1 MSDISE
7 KGSDFLRDLGN
18 AARKSPLSTA
28 LIGMGVLW
36 LFTGS
41 RPVERAEEIVRR
53 TARFDRIPDAAG
65 NAFEAARSTFR
76 SGADSIGEHVTSAK
90 DALRDGGADALDSA
104 TRFGRDYADAGSDYA
119 RSIPGAGAE
128 MFDAARSNLTELFR
142 TQPLA
147 LGAIGFAIGAGI
159 AAALPS
165 SEVEAAYLGETSD
178 TVKAK
183 AAEFVAEQ
191 TARATTVAEGV
202 MGAVTE
208 EARKEGL
215 TVEGAKSAVG
225 DISAKVGRVVD
236 AAGMSISERVTST
249 KSS

>member
-7 KGSDFLRDLGN
+7 KGSDFFRDLGN
-18 AARKSPLSTA
+18 AARKNPLSAA
-28 LIGMGVLW
+28 LIGLGVFW

-41 RPVERAEEIVRR
+41 RPVERAADFVRR
-53 TARFDRIPDAAG
+53 TGFDRMPDAAG

-76 SGADSIGEHVTSAK
+76 SGAGSIGEHVTSAK
-90 DALRDGGADALDSA
+90 DALRDDSADALDSA
-104 TRFGRDYADAGSDYA
+104 TRFGRDYSDAASDHA

-128 MFDAARSNLTELFR
+128 MFDTARSNLTELIR

-147 LGAIGFAIGAGI
+147 LGAIGLAIGAGI

-165 SEVEAAYLGETSD
+165 SEVEVAYLGDTSE

-183 AAEFVAEQ
+183 AAEFATEQ
-191 TARATTVAEGV
+191 TARATTLSEGV

-208 EARKEGL
+208 EARKQGL

-225 DISAKVGRVVD
+225 DFSTKVGRVVD
-236 AAGMSISERVTST
+236 AAGKGVSERVTPT
-249 KSS
+249 KS

>member
-18 AARKSPLSTA
+18 AARKNPLSTA

-104 TRFGRDYADAGSDYA
+104 TRFGRDYADAASDYA

-183 AAEFVAEQ
+183 AAEFAAEQ

-208 EARKEGL
+208 EARKQGF
-215 TVEGAKSAVG
+215 TIEGAKSAVG
-225 DISAKVGRVVD
+225 DFSTKVGRIVD
-236 AAGMSISERVTST
+236 AAGKGVSERVTST
-249 KSS
+249 KS

>member
-7 KGSDFLRDLGN
+7 KGSDFLRDLGD
-18 AARKSPLSTA
+18 AARKNPLSAA

-36 LFTGS
+36 LFTGG
-41 RPVERAEEIVRR
+41 RPVGRTGDFVRR
-53 TARFDRIPDAAG
+53 TGFDRVPDAAG
-65 NAFEAARSTFR
+65 NAFEAARSTFG

-104 TRFGRDYADAGSDYA
+104 TRFGRDYADAASDFA

-128 MFDAARSNLTELFR
+128 MFDSARSNLTELFR

-147 LGAIGFAIGAGI
+147 LGAIGLAIGAGI

-165 SEVEAAYLGETSD
+165 SEVEATYLGETSD

-183 AAEFVAEQ
+183 AAEFAAEQ
-191 TARATTVAEGV
+191 TDRATKVAEEV
-202 MGAVTE
+202 LGAVTE
-208 EARKEGL
+208 EARRQGL

-236 AAGMSISERVTST
+236 AAGKGVSERVKSTTS
-249 KSS
+249 

>member
-7 KGSDFLRDLGN
+7 KGSDFLRDLGD
-18 AARKSPLSTA
+18 AARKNPLSAA

-36 LFTGS
+36 LFTGG
-41 RPVERAEEIVRR
+41 RPVERAADFVRR
-53 TARFDRIPDAAG
+53 TGFDRVPDAAG
-65 NAFEAARSTFR
+65 IAFEAARSTLRF
-76 SGADSIGEHVTSAK
+76 GADSIGEHVTSAK

-104 TRFGRDYADAGSDYA
+104 TRFGRDYADAASDYA

-128 MFDAARSNLTELFR
+128 MFDSARSNLTELFR

-147 LGAIGFAIGAGI
+147 LGAIGLAIGAGI

-178 TVKAK
+178 TVKGK
-183 AAEFVAEQ
+183 AADFAAEQ
-191 TARATTVAEGV
+191 TARATAVAEDV

-208 EARKEGL
+208 EARRQGL

-236 AAGMSISERVTST
+236 TVGKGISERVKSTTS
-249 KSS
+249 

>member
-18 AARKSPLSTA
+18 AARKNPSSTA

-104 TRFGRDYADAGSDYA
+104 TRFGRDYADAASDYA

-183 AAEFVAEQ
+183 AAEFAAEQ

-236 AAGMSISERVTST
+236 AAGKSISERVTST